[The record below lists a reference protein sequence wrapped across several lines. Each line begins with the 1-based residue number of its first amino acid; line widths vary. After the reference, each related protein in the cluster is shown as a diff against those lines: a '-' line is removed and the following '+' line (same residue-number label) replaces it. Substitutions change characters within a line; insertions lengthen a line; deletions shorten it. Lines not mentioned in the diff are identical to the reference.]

1 MYGGRIYE
9 DGGIKKLDMTLMT
22 NFMTFQGDVDIRSI
36 SKIPKS
42 AKLLDTKTV
51 MYGEK
56 TGHHHTFQG
65 QVLVFEPTEQETM
78 NVRDEEVPIQ
88 KYVQVLQDSV
98 LEHQEHAKQVIP
110 KGNYVILQEREW
122 DVLENQIRRVLD

>member
-1 MYGGRIYE
+1 M
-9 DGGIKKLDMTLMT
+9 DMTLMT